1 MAVNLSPLGGV
12 AAQFFNNDG
21 VPLSGG
27 LIYTY
32 AAGTN
37 TPSNTYTTG
46 AGTIPHSNPIV
57 LDSAGRVPTGEIWLT
72 DGVAYKIVIKDA
84 QNNLIGTYDNIIG
97 INSNYLN
104 YSSSQEIQTATAG
117 QTVFNLTTM
126 AYQPGTNSLSVFVDG
141 VNQYGPGAQ
150 YAFVETSSTSV
161 TFASGL
167 HVGASVKFTTAV
179 INNITGVDASQ
190 VSYTPP
196 FIGGVTT
203 NVEAKLAQ
211 LRTPQD
217 LGIAIPSSSIAIGYE
232 SGIATTGIGNTAYG
246 YRSLTANTTGQFS
259 TAIGSNNQTAA
270 NGLGYNT
277 SIGYGTMFN
286 TTIGTSNVA
295 AGFEA
300 LHDNQTGSGNTAIG
314 YASQRYGLANGG
326 VADPNNVTAVG
337 TFALF
342 GNRVGNIVGV
352 GYEALKVNQ
361 GASNTA
367 IGFRAGITNTT
378 GAYSVFVGE
387 ESGKNKTVGEY
398 DTLVGFQAGLTQT
411 TSIGYNTYVGARAG
425 YYNTTAAQ
433 NVAVGYLALGG
444 TSGSNGSG
452 QNVAVGNQAMGNCT
466 AVGTN
471 VAVGVAALRYI
482 TADNNTAVGSYAAI
496 GTTTGQNNTVFGMSA
511 YRGNDATPGNT
522 GSGNTAIGYSALFNT
537 LVSPNDVTG
546 DNNTAVGLQ
555 ALGQETSG
563 TYNTALGYRAGFS
576 QTAGYTNTTNLGKET
591 VCTGSNQ
598 VQLGNSVTT
607 TYAYGAV
614 QNRSDARDK
623 ADVRDTMLGL
633 SFIDVLRPV
642 DFKWDYREDYKGAE
656 KDGSKKRVRFHHGL
670 IAQEVKAACDAAGID
685 FGGYQDHKINGGE
698 DVLSLGYE
706 ELIAP
711 MIKAIQEL
719 SKRVQKLESANG

>member
-1 MAVNLSPLGGV
+1 MAVNLSPVGGV
-12 AAQFFNNDG
+12 AAQFFTNTG
-21 VPLSGG
+21 AVLTGG
-27 LIYTY
+27 KLFTY
-32 AAGTN
+32 AAGTT
-37 TPSNTYTTG
+37 TPAATYTSS
-46 AGTIPHSNPIV
+46 AGFTAHTNPIV
-57 LDSAGRVPTGEIWLT
+57 LDSAGRVPNGGEIWLT
-72 DGVAYKIVIKDA
+72 DGITYKFVLKDA
-84 QNNLIGTYDNIIG
+84 NDVLIATYDNITG
-97 INSNYLN
+97 INSNFVN
-104 YSSSQEIQTATAG
+104 YINAQEIQTATAG
-117 QTVFNLTTM
+117 QTVFNLSIN
-126 AYQPGTNSLSVFVDG
+126 YQPGTNSLSVFVDG

-150 YAFVETSSTSV
+150 YAYLETDTDTV
-161 TFASGL
+161 TFVSGL
-167 HVGASVKFTTAV
+167 HVGASVKFTTSS
-179 INNITGVDASQ
+179 INTSASGDAAQ
-190 VSYTPP
+190 ISYTPP
-196 FIGGVTT
+196 FTGGVAT

-211 LRTPQD
+211 FRTPQD
-217 LGIAIPSSSIAIGYE
+217 LGVAIPSSSIAIGYE

-277 SIGYGTMFN
+277 SVGYGTMFN
-286 TTIGTSNVA
+286 TTVGTSNLA

-300 LHDNQTGSGNTAIG
+300 LHDNQAGSGNTALG

-367 IGFRAGITNTT
+367 VGFRAGLVNTT
-378 GAYSVFVGE
+378 GAYSVLLGE
-387 ESGKNKTVGEY
+387 RAGANKTVGEY
-398 DTLVGFQAGLTQT
+398 DTLVGFESGLTQT
-411 TSIGYNTYVGARAG
+411 TSIGFNTYLGARAG
-425 YYNTTAAQ
+425 YYNTTATQ
-433 NVAVGYLALGG
+433 NVAVGYLALAG

-466 AVGTN
+466 AVGGN
-471 VAVGVAALRYI
+471 VSVGVAALRYV

-496 GTTTGQNNTVFGMSA
+496 GNTTGQNNTVLGHSA
-511 YRGNDATPGNT
+511 YRGNDTTPANT
-522 GSGNTAIGYSALFNT
+522 GTGNTALGYSALFNT
-537 LVSPNDVTG
+537 VASPNSVTG

-563 TYNTALGYRAGFS
+563 DFNTAIGYRAGYS
-576 QTAGYTNTTNLGKET
+576 QTAGYDNTTNLGKEA

-598 VQLGNSVTT
+598 VQLGNSATT

-623 ADVRDTMLGL
+623 ADVQDTALGL
-633 SFIDVLRPV
+633 SFIQALRPV
-642 DFKWDYREDYKGAE
+642 DFKWDYREDYNGE
-656 KDGSKKRVRFHHGL
+656 KDGSKKRSRFHHGL
-670 IAQEVKAACDAAGID
+670 IAQEVKAACDAAGVD
-685 FGGYQDHKINGGE
+685 FGGYQDHKVKGGG

-711 MIKAIQEL
+711 LIKAVQEL
-719 SKRVQKLESANG
+719 AAEVAALKSR